1 MALWLELIPKIHKPD
16 TFDPN
21 LHLLDDPK
29 NDSTFEPVGT
39 RSLDSPLSPWA
50 PDWRDDFS
58 EAEDLEGALPEEVED
73 EKLDLN
79 RGLQNYPD
87 KDLGRDPTSK
97 TQGGKIPGDLSNR
110 PKKLPTSNGDLDGEP
125 EASSSQMSVKSKV
138 STQDKYNELLDQG
151 GEAATG
157 GSHDSV
163 SGHRQVNNP
172 NPKTNQ
178 QSEPDKR
185 SSTDFDKQ
193 SGQSSTLTL
202 TVSVGCALLL
212 LNCVVFAATFCQW
225 HRFGRT
231 PRNREPEAEM
241 LKDKMAIATTSGCIQ
256 ETEFY
261 GRGVHPSFF
270 HSKDLNQHPYRQC
283 TSSSPSAAMAAVSI
297 ATTTTTIDAD
307 SPYKYNH
314 LLPTQPTHMK
324 PPPRSTPV
332 QSAVAMTSS
341 SHVTENHVT
350 GTDHDHAKFD
360 QSQQTSSH
368 STTIV

>member
-21 LHLLDDPK
+21 LHLLDDPR

-50 PDWRDDFS
+50 PDWRDLFA
-58 EAEDLEGALPEEVED
+58 EAEDLDGALPEEVED
-73 EKLDLN
+73 EKLDSNKRLV
-79 RGLQNYPD
+79 LQNYPD
-87 KDLGRDPTSK
+87 KDPGKSPTSK
-97 TQGGKIPGDLSNR
+97 IQGRKIPGDPSIR
-110 PKKLPTSNGDLDGEP
+110 PKKLQTSNGELDGELN
-125 EASSSQMSVKSKV
+125 ASSNQLSGKTKV
-138 STQDKYNELLDQG
+138 STQDKYSELLDQG
-151 GEAATG
+151 GESATG
-157 GSHDSV
+157 GSIDSI
-163 SGHRQVNNP
+163 SEHQLVNNQ
-172 NPKTNQ
+172 NSKTNQ
-178 QSEPDKR
+178 QSEPDRR
-185 SSTDFDKQ
+185 SSTDFDKH

-231 PRNREPEAEM
+231 ARSREPEAEM
-241 LKDKMAIATTSGCIQ
+241 LKDKMAIATTSGCMQ

-261 GRGVHPSFF
+261 GRGVHPPFF
-270 HSKDLNQHPYRQC
+270 QSKDSNQHPYRQC

-297 ATTTTTIDAD
+297 ATTTTTIDAE

-314 LLPTQPTHMK
+314 LLPTKPTHVK
-324 PPPRSTPV
+324 PPPRSTPL
-332 QSAVAMTSS
+332 QAAVAMTSS
-341 SHVTENHVT
+341 SHMSENHVT
-350 GTDHDHAKFD
+350 D